1 MRIMSLTSNDI
12 LYKSIRNKT
21 TRIIQ
26 TPMLKHRYTD
36 CDELPS
42 MNEAKLQWCRMSNVQ
57 IDYDDEDEDEETPS
71 SKLGED
77 LEMIT
82 IERNSEMRRSIS
94 GQSLKNMSTEDAE
107 RALKVKVRVRRYSNV
122 DTVDTFHS
130 ACSKESSEDGKK
142 TEEEIPSAM
151 DDFRRMSTN
160 FDSNLT
166 DSGSASI
173 EKRRRRSH
181 HHLHKFVPFQD
192 FVKKFEM
199 PRGVLRPNLTGE
211 VKSYQTFGEPQEF
224 KACVTCFCHL
234 FYTTHSLE
242 YHNRYEARNIS

>member
-57 IDYDDEDEDEETPS
+57 IDYDDEDEDEE
-71 SKLGED
+71 D

-94 GQSLKNMSTEDAE
+94 GQSLKNMSTEDVE
-107 RALKVKVRVRRYSNV
+107 RSSKVKVRVRRHSNV

-142 TEEEIPSAM
+142 TEEEIPSAL

-173 EKRRRRSH
+173 EKRRLRS